1 VEAVRPEERG
11 RQPEDK
17 EVLRGGLP
25 LPAGGRKSS
34 ESALPRK
41 KKGVPRIHS
50 LILKKLKLPA
60 RLLGN
65 LRKLGPDFVIARYPD
80 AAQGLPSEL
89 YDRKTAEERLRLST
103 EVLRWV
109 EKALKK

>member
-1 VEAVRPEERG
+1 MVAFLCQQAVEKALKALYLEKRR
-11 RQPEDK
+11 
-17 EVLRGGLP
+17 
-25 LPAGGRKSS
+25 
-34 ESALPRK
+34 ESP
-41 KKGVPRIHS
+41 GSTHS

-89 YDRKTAEERLRLST
+89 YDRKTAEERLRLSK

>member
-1 VEAVRPEERG
+1 MVAFLCQQAVEKALKALYLEKRR
-11 RQPEDK
+11 
-17 EVLRGGLP
+17 
-25 LPAGGRKSS
+25 
-34 ESALPRK
+34 ESP
-41 KKGVPRIHS
+41 GSTHS
-50 LILKKLKLPA
+50 LIFLGKKLKLPA

-89 YDRKTAEERLRLST
+89 YDRKTAEERLRLSK

>member
-1 VEAVRPEERG
+1 MVAFLCQQAVE
-11 RQPEDK
+11 K
-17 EVLRGGLP
+17 
-25 LPAGGRKSS
+25 
-34 ESALPRK
+34 ALK
-41 KKGVPRIHS
+41 ALYLEKKGVPRIHP
-50 LILKKLKLPA
+50 LPDLLGKKLKLPA

-89 YDRKTAEERLRLST
+89 YDRETAEERLRLSK